1 MKDVID
7 TVTRVKKQREA
18 EAKRMVKE
26 AAVICGS
33 IILVAVIVIV
43 VGMRIG

>member
-7 TVTRVKKQREA
+7 TVTRMKEKREA

-26 AAVICGS
+26 AAVICGT

-43 VGMRIG
+43 VGVRIG